1 MAIFHRLSLLAG
13 VCLATLVAFVG
24 FQGLTQE
31 AVTQPVKEEPTY
43 EDGSARAFAPGEVIV
58 VLEQPA
64 SRADLRD
71 LNRENDA
78 TVEEDLPRSDV
89 NVIDL
94 PPDLSVTEAVRA
106 YEDSPDVAYAEPN
119 FRVFPSRAP
128 NDPNYRNLWGLNNV
142 GQTGGSPDAD
152 ADAPEAWNTMTGS
165 PETVVGVIDE
175 GIDVNH
181 PDLKGNIWTNS
192 GEVAGNRIDD
202 DNNGY
207 VDDVNGYDFANNDA
221 SVYDPDPISGKGDEH
236 GTHVAGTLAAVG
248 NNGIG
253 VAGVNWDAQ
262 VASLKF
268 LGPQGGYVADTVEA
282 VNYAVAEGMD
292 ISNNSWGIG
301 SGRSKSLKDAIRRAD
316 DAGHIFIAA
325 AGNGGPDGVG
335 DSNDATPEYPASY
348 GLPNVVSV
356 AASNDTDRLASF
368 SNFGAT
374 SVDLAAPG
382 VGILS
387 TLPGGRYGRY
397 SGTSMASPHVAGVA
411 ALIRSQD
418 PGLDDAQVKAKLLR
432 SVDQKASLQGE
443 VATNGRLNA
452 VRPLTEN
459 AQMPPTATADTTKPR
474 VSSPRPAPG
483 GSTRDRTPNIA
494 ATVTDAETELH
505 QGSIKLS
512 LDGNRKSGFSYDGG
526 RDRLTYAPARLA
538 YGRHTVEVF
547 AEDEAGN
554 ATTYAWGF
562 KVVRR
567 TR

>member
-1 MAIFHRLSLLAG
+1 MSISYGGSLLAG
-13 VCLATLVAFVG
+13 VFAATLLLFLG
-24 FQGLTQE
+24 LQGATQE
-31 AVTQPVKEEPTY
+31 AVTQPVREEPTY
-43 EDGSARAFAPGEVIV
+43 EDRSERAFAPGEVIV

-71 LNRENDA
+71 LNRKNDA
-78 TVEEDLPRSDV
+78 TVGEDLPRSDV

-94 PPDLSVTEAVRA
+94 PRDLSVAEAVRA

-119 FRVFPSRAP
+119 FRVFPSAAP
-128 NDPNYRNLWGLNNV
+128 NDPNFRDLWGLNNV

-152 ADAPEAWNTMTGS
+152 ADAPEAWDTTTGS
-165 PETVVGVIDE
+165 PETVVGVVDE

-181 PDLKGNIWTNS
+181 PDLKDNIWTNI

-202 DNNGY
+202 DVNGY

-236 GTHVAGTLAAVG
+236 GTHVAGTIAAVG

-268 LGPQGGYVADTVEA
+268 LSPDGGYVSDAVEA

-301 SGRSKSLKDAIRRAD
+301 SGRSQALEDAIRRAD
-316 DAGHIFIAA
+316 NAGHIFIAA
-325 AGNGGPDGVG
+325 AGNGGSDGVG
-335 DSNDATPEYPASY
+335 DDNDATPEYPASY

-356 AASNDTDRLASF
+356 AASGDTDRLASF

-387 TLPGGRYGRY
+387 TLPGNRYGRY
-397 SGTSMASPHVAGVA
+397 SGTSMATPHVAGVA
-411 ALIRSQD
+411 ALIKSQE

-443 VATNGRLNA
+443 VATDGRLNA

-459 AQMPPTATADTTKPR
+459 TEGPLTVANADATKPR

-494 ATVTDAETELH
+494 ATVTDAETELR

-512 LDGNRKSGFSYDGG
+512 LDGNRRDNFTYNAGT
-526 RDRLTYAPARLA
+526 DRLTYTPPRLA
-538 YGRHTVEVF
+538 YGRHTAEVV
-547 AEDEAGN
+547 ADDGAGN
-554 ATTYAWGF
+554 VTAYTWGF
-562 KVVRR
+562 KVVR
-567 TR
+567 

>member
-1 MAIFHRLSLLAG
+1 MTVFHRLSVLAG
-13 VCLATLVAFVG
+13 VCVATLVAFVG

-31 AVTQPVKEEPTY
+31 AVTQTVREEPTY

-64 SRADLRD
+64 SLADLRD

-89 NVIDL
+89 NVVDL

-106 YEDSPDVAYAEPN
+106 YEESPDVAYAEPN
-119 FRVFPSRAP
+119 FRVFPSAVP
-128 NDPNYRNLWGLNNV
+128 NDPNYKDLWGLNNL

-152 ADAPEAWNTMTGS
+152 ADAPEAWDTTTGS

-181 PDLKGNIWTNS
+181 PDLKGNIWTNP
-192 GEVAGNRIDD
+192 GEVAGNRFDD
-202 DNNGY
+202 DRNGY
-207 VDDVNGYDFANNDA
+207 VDDVNGYDFANDDA
-221 SVYDPDPISGKGDEH
+221 SVYDPDLISGKGDEH
-236 GTHVAGTLAAVG
+236 GTHVAGTIAAVG

-268 LGPQGGYVADTVEA
+268 LGTQGGYVSDAVEA

-301 SGRSKSLKDAIRRAD
+301 SGRSQALEDAIRRAD
-316 DAGHIFIAA
+316 NAGHIFIAA
-325 AGNGGPDGVG
+325 AGNGGSDGVG
-335 DSNDATPEYPASY
+335 DNNDATPEYPASY
-348 GLPNVVSV
+348 ELPNVVSV

-387 TLPGGRYGRY
+387 TLPGGYGRF
-397 SGTSMASPHVAGVA
+397 SGTSMATPHVAGVA
-411 ALIRSQD
+411 ALIKNQD
-418 PGLDDAQVKAKLLR
+418 PGLDDAQVKAKLLW

-459 AQMPPTATADTTKPR
+459 TEEPLTVATADTTKPR

-494 ATVTDAETELH
+494 ATVTDAESEL
-505 QGSIKLS
+505 
-512 LDGNRKSGFSYDGG
+512 R
-526 RDRLTYAPARLA
+526 
-538 YGRHTVEVF
+538 
-547 AEDEAGN
+547 
-554 ATTYAWGF
+554 
-562 KVVRR
+562 
-567 TR
+567 

>member
-1 MAIFHRLSLLAG
+1 VSISYGGSLLAG
-13 VCLATLVAFVG
+13 VFAATLLLFLG
-24 FQGLTQE
+24 LQGATQE
-31 AVTQPVKEEPTY
+31 AVTQPVREEPTY
-43 EDGSARAFAPGEVIV
+43 EDRSERAFAPGEVIV

-71 LNRENDA
+71 LNRKNDA
-78 TVEEDLPRSDV
+78 TVGEDLPRSDV

-94 PPDLSVTEAVRA
+94 PRDLSVAEAVRA

-119 FRVFPSRAP
+119 FRVFPSAAP
-128 NDPNYRNLWGLNNV
+128 NDPNFRDLWGLNNV

-152 ADAPEAWNTMTGS
+152 ADAPEAWDTTTGS
-165 PETVVGVIDE
+165 PETVVGVVDE

-181 PDLKGNIWTNS
+181 PDLKDNIWTNI

-202 DNNGY
+202 DVNGY

-236 GTHVAGTLAAVG
+236 GTHVAGTIAAVG

-268 LGPQGGYVADTVEA
+268 LSPDGGYVSDAVEA

-301 SGRSKSLKDAIRRAD
+301 SGRSQALEDAIRRAD
-316 DAGHIFIAA
+316 NAGHIFIAA
-325 AGNGGPDGVG
+325 AGNGGSDGVG
-335 DSNDATPEYPASY
+335 DDNDATPEYPASY

-356 AASNDTDRLASF
+356 AASGDTDRLASF

-387 TLPGGRYGRY
+387 TLPGNRYGRY
-397 SGTSMASPHVAGVA
+397 SGTSMATPHVAGVA
-411 ALIRSQD
+411 ALIKSQE

-443 VATNGRLNA
+443 VATDGRLNA

-459 AQMPPTATADTTKPR
+459 TEGPLTVANADATKPR

-494 ATVTDAETELH
+494 ATVTDAETELR

-512 LDGNRKSGFSYDGG
+512 LDGNRRDNFTYNAGT
-526 RDRLTYAPARLA
+526 DRLTYTPPRLA
-538 YGRHTVEVF
+538 YGRHTAEVV
-547 AEDEAGN
+547 ADDGAGN
-554 ATTYAWGF
+554 VTAYTWGF
-562 KVVRR
+562 KVVR
-567 TR
+567 